1 MEVGKYYNKSA
12 DDSQEVKKEEEH
24 KDNGSS
30 INLGIK
36 LDAILENKYLLIGVA
51 IAIILLA
58 IVLRMGMLQY
68 QGLFEPD
75 GFFYYSVI
83 RATVNNHFIEPQYL
97 GISGFPSHNFIG
109 EAPGLPYLTVIFYY
123 ILGGLGLSLLTVMRW
138 LPILFGVLYVILA
151 YFLAKGLSK
160 SRVLGLLAMFFVAV
174 SSGNIARTA
183 GTVYRGDSFITLFIL
198 LALVLML
205 MCFREKKRMR
215 KYVYAVLAAFSLS
228 LGIVV
233 WNGGPFVTVIYMLA
247 LVLTIAYGFIIS
259 DTEILYSGVILTVAL
274 LLTNVLQRIYVALG
288 AARSGLELAGNN
300 FFVPYLPI
308 LLMSLLTY
316 YLIKDR
322 QKIRLATTT
331 VGRIIILGVAAI
343 AVVAVLFG
351 IFGSSLANIA
361 SPIVPTVSSTGVT
374 SSGVNSTVS
383 ASIGATTQELQPP
396 SWSFLWSSF
405 NLQILLAPIGVALFL
420 IFAYLINRGERF
432 IKRDHFNLSALG
444 FLVISAYFIITAYLQ
459 ASAIRYNALISL
471 PIAIFAAFAVYAIG
485 KLFYHSTIRKKAVG
499 LAFIGVIAVFVIA
512 IMYNLY
518 GSLVLQYQTL
528 VASTVILAIP
538 LVGIIDY
545 IIIYILLIC
554 ALAYI
559 IYSLAKGGHITLKY
573 MIILFVIAIILFTI
587 YITYFESYTA
597 VQADGINP
605 NFLSAMAWMRN
616 NTPSNSTVLA
626 LWPDGS
632 VVEGWANRTSYMDSV
647 GGENGT
653 RIYSFAQFLF
663 STSPDTG
670 YLYGIDKPDYLI
682 VRNFWYEELGGIAQ
696 EGLVQN
702 DTAYGYVLL
711 STVNVTRNATA
722 QFFEFQD
729 QSPPFYKGEMI
740 ISQQPNGTQK
750 FSAYL
755 GVENSTRF
763 ALMRSLILL
772 NTSNAAYSIVNSTKN
787 DTINYTLMVSY
798 AGSEINGAYIL
809 GPKLVSSNLFKFTF
823 LCNSFTC
830 PYNTSDVK
838 LQAVYI
844 NSDTRIFEID
854 YLNGS

>member
-1 MEVGKYYNKSA
+1 
-12 DDSQEVKKEEEH
+12 
-24 KDNGSS
+24 
-30 INLGIK
+30 
-36 LDAILENKYLLIGVA
+36 
-51 IAIILLA
+51 
-58 IVLRMGMLQY
+58 
-68 QGLFEPD
+68 
-75 GFFYYSVI
+75 
-83 RATVNNHFIEPQYL
+83 
-97 GISGFPSHNFIG
+97 
-109 EAPGLPYLTVIFYY
+109 
-123 ILGGLGLSLLTVMRW
+123 
-138 LPILFGVLYVILA
+138 
-151 YFLAKGLSK
+151 
-160 SRVLGLLAMFFVAV
+160 
-174 SSGNIARTA
+174 
-183 GTVYRGDSFITLFIL
+183 
-198 LALVLML
+198 
-205 MCFREKKRMR
+205 
-215 KYVYAVLAAFSLS
+215 
-228 LGIVV
+228 
-233 WNGGPFVTVIYMLA
+233 
-247 LVLTIAYGFIIS
+247 
-259 DTEILYSGVILTVAL
+259 
-274 LLTNVLQRIYVALG
+274 
-288 AARSGLELAGNN
+288 
-300 FFVPYLPI
+300 
-308 LLMSLLTY
+308 
-316 YLIKDR
+316 
-322 QKIRLATTT
+322 
-331 VGRIIILGVAAI
+331 
-343 AVVAVLFG
+343 
-351 IFGSSLANIA
+351 
-361 SPIVPTVSSTGVT
+361 
-374 SSGVNSTVS
+374 
-383 ASIGATTQELQPP
+383 
-396 SWSFLWSSF
+396 
-405 NLQILLAPIGVALFL
+405 
-420 IFAYLINRGERF
+420 
-432 IKRDHFNLSALG
+432 
-444 FLVISAYFIITAYLQ
+444 
-459 ASAIRYNALISL
+459 
-471 PIAIFAAFAVYAIG
+471 
-485 KLFYHSTIRKKAVG
+485 
-499 LAFIGVIAVFVIA
+499 
-512 IMYNLY
+512 
-518 GSLVLQYQTL
+518 
-528 VASTVILAIP
+528 
-538 LVGIIDY
+538 
-545 IIIYILLIC
+545 
-554 ALAYI
+554 
-559 IYSLAKGGHITLKY
+559 
-573 MIILFVIAIILFTI
+573 
-587 YITYFESYTA
+587 
-597 VQADGINP
+597 
-605 NFLSAMAWMRN
+605 MAWMRN